1 MQDFKR
7 LLVWKK
13 AHEMTLSVYRMTETF
28 PSEERFGLTSQLR
41 RSCASIPANIA
52 EGCGRGGNKELSR
65 FLQIALGSAKE
76 SEYHLLLA
84 KDLKY
89 ITREVYNEA
98 DSKLDEVKRMLSGFV
113 KTVSSEK

>member
-1 MQDFKR
+1 
-7 LLVWKK
+7 
-13 AHEMTLSVYRMTETF
+13 MTNTF
-28 PSEERFGLTSQLR
+28 PSEEKFGLTSQLR

-52 EGCGRGGNKELSR
+52 EGCGREGNKELSQ

-89 ITREVYNEA
+89 ITLESYNEVN
-98 DSKLDEVKRMLSGFV
+98 SMLEEVKRMLTGFI
-113 KTVSSEK
+113 KTVRQTTN